1 MAREEE
7 AMMRLCRGVRFA
19 KAALA
24 VAMALLALGGCST
37 SGIVG
42 QGALKQEQ
50 DPEIPIYKRVVVNN
64 TSLGRDIAVTDSRMA
79 QAGDIL
85 QAAVTV
91 QSKTGP
97 VLALQYRFVWI
108 DSKGFEIDPEKGTWK
123 PLTLYGRETRQIQGV
138 APSAAAIEYMLKIRR
153 DQ

>member
-1 MAREEE
+1 MGQFG
-7 AMMRLCRGVRFA
+7 RGRRFA
-19 KAALA
+19 TAALA
-24 VAMALLALGGCST
+24 ISMALLALGGCGT

-42 QGALKQEQ
+42 QGALRQEQ

-64 TSLGRDIAVTDSRMA
+64 TSLGRDIAVTDTRMA

-97 VLALQYRFVWI
+97 VLPLQYRFVWI
-108 DSKGFEIDPEKGTWK
+108 DAKGFEIDPEKGTWK
-123 PLTLYGRETRQIQGV
+123 PLTLYGKESRQIQGT
-138 APSAAAIEYMLKIRR
+138 APNPSAIEFMLKIRR

>member
-1 MAREEE
+1 MGDFG
-7 AMMRLCRGVRFA
+7 RGWRYV
-19 KAALA
+19 KAGLVIAA
-24 VAMALLALGGCST
+24 TLLSLGGCST

-64 TSLGRDIAVTDSRMA
+64 TSLGRDIAVTDTRMA

-85 QAAVTV
+85 QAAVTIE
-91 QSKTGP
+91 SKTGP
-97 VLALQYRFVWI
+97 VLPLQYRFVWI
-108 DSKGFEIDPEKGTWK
+108 DAKGFEIDPEKGTWK
-123 PLTLYGRETRQIQGV
+123 PLTLYGKESRQLQGV
-138 APSAAAIEYMLKIRR
+138 APSAAAIEFMLKIRR